1 MILRV
6 FFTLFPLV
14 YWILTGV
21 GISLHYF
28 PRAIQFGNIL
38 INIGSFLLALRVAVI
53 IHETG
58 HLVAAKMAGGNP
70 RRIVLGKGH
79 EVYRKNIFGISVII
93 NSKFRGGH
101 AWASFDNL
109 KFLKLRYA
117 FYVLGGMAANIVVAL
132 FIYITFDFG
141 INLDDPR
148 DQISIVIA
156 FTFFLA
162 NVLMLFNLIPAHA
175 TIQGIRVP
183 TDGLALFHLPFK
195 KVKEVRQTLDNNLL
209 IDGHEFLDKKE
220 YEKALT
226 IFTDYLTRYP
236 ETKILSL
243 NIAHIFL
250 KTGDP
255 LKSVTESSRLLKEID
270 DKMLKPYSG
279 VIYNHLAWTHLVLN
293 DIEQA
298 DHFSALAIEEMP
310 ADQNI
315 QGTRGSVLVEKGM
328 TDRGM
333 SLLFANMDFRFV
345 DSGSLCAAI
354 YLMLGSH
361 LNGVLHER
369 QRYLEFIKTN
379 MERLEPDEK
388 ILFER
393 NLSRIEL
400 HSAAS

>member
-6 FFTLFPLV
+6 FFTLFPIV
-14 YWILTGV
+14 YWILI
-21 GISLHYF
+21 GIGIALHF
-28 PRAIQFGNIL
+28 SPRAVQFANIL
-38 INIGSFLLALRVAVI
+38 INVGWFLLALRVAEMV
-53 IHETG
+53 
-58 HLVAAKMAGGNP
+58 GGNP

-117 FYVLGGMAANIVVAL
+117 FYVLGGMLANILIAL
-132 FIYITFDFG
+132 LIYTIFDFG

-148 DQISIVIA
+148 DQISVVIA

-162 NVLMLFNLIPAHA
+162 NVLMLFNFIPAHA

-183 TDGLALFHLPFK
+183 TDGHALFHLPFK

-209 IDGHEFLDKKE
+209 IDGHEYLEKKE

-255 LKSVTESSRLLKEID
+255 LKSVAESSRLLKEID
-270 DKMLKPYSG
+270 DKTLRPYSG

-298 DHFSALAIEEMP
+298 DHFSALAIEVMP

-379 MERLEPDEK
+379 AEKLEPDEK

-393 NLSRIEL
+393 NLSRIEFQTAT
-400 HSAAS
+400 S

>member
-1 MILRV
+1 MILRIA
-6 FFTLFPLV
+6 FTLFPVV
-14 YWILTGV
+14 YWILIGI
-21 GISLHYF
+21 GISLHFF
-28 PRAIQFGNIL
+28 PRAVQFGNIL
-38 INIGSFLLALRVAVI
+38 INLGSFLLALRVAVI
-53 IHETG
+53 IHEIG
-58 HLVAAKMAGGNP
+58 HLVAAKMAGGHP
-70 RRIVLGKGH
+70 RRIVLGKGY

-117 FYVLGGMAANIVVAL
+117 FYILGGMAANVLVAL
-132 FIYITFDFG
+132 LIYITFDFG
-141 INLDDPR
+141 INLEDPR

-162 NVLMLFNLIPAHA
+162 NVLMLFNFIPAHA

-195 KVKEVRQTLDNNLL
+195 KIKEIRQTLDNNML
-209 IDGHEFLDKKE
+209 IDGHEHLENKE
-220 YEKALT
+220 YEKALA
-226 IFTDYLTRYP
+226 IFTGYLTQYP

-250 KTGDP
+250 KIGEP
-255 LKSVTESSRLLKEID
+255 LKAITESSQLLAEID
-270 DKMLKPYSG
+270 DKMLKPYSA
-279 VIYNHLAWTHLVLN
+279 VIYNHLAWTYLVLN
-293 DIEQA
+293 DIEEA
-298 DHFSALAIEEMP
+298 DRFSALAIELMP
-310 ADQNI
+310 GDQNI

-361 LNGVLHER
+361 LNGVMNER
-369 QRYLEFIKTN
+369 QRYLEFVKTN
-379 MERLEPDEK
+379 ADKLEPDEK

-400 HSAAS
+400 APAIR